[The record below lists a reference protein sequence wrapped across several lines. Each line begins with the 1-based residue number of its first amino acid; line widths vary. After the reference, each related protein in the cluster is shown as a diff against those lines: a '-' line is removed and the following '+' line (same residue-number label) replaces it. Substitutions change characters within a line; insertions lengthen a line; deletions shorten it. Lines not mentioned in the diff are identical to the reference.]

1 MELKNCSILVTG
13 AAGFI
18 GSHLVEALL
27 AKGARVRAFIRYNSR
42 SDRGWLETLPKTTLE
57 NVEIIAGDIK
67 DSDAVRNAVKSCE
80 VVFHL
85 AALIGI
91 PYSYIHPRNYVDTNV
106 IGTTNVLTASL
117 DHGVKR
123 VVHISTSEVYGT
135 AQYVPIDE
143 NHPKVGQSP
152 YSASKLSADLLA
164 DSFHRS
170 FGLPV
175 VTIRPFNTYGP
186 RQSLRAVIPTIISQ
200 LLSRREL
207 KLGATT
213 PTRDFTFVTDTAS
226 GMIRGAEIGE
236 AVGKT
241 INLGTGNEISI
252 GDLAILIAK
261 QMNIEL
267 EFQRDPNRIR
277 PGDSEVERLLSN
289 NGLAQSVLKWKP
301 EVGLDEGIKRTIAW
315 FSENPSSSR
324 IDEYFR

>member
-301 EVGLDEGIKRTIAW
+301 EVGLDEGIKRTISW